1 MKTFRANGKL
11 LISGEY
17 TILDGSLSLALPT
30 QKGQVLHYK
39 YINQDILHWRSL
51 DVKGE
56 TWFEV
61 KFKGSELT
69 ILDSSDDGKAEM
81 LKKILLA
88 AARLS
93 NTENELRGEVTTAL
107 EFPTDWG
114 LGSSSTLLC
123 CVAKCFEIDPMKLH
137 FEVSNGSGYD
147 IACGLNDS
155 AITYQLED
163 GLAEVNKI
171 NWKPSFH
178 KSLFFVYL
186 NKKQKSSSEVS
197 KYQDRKSSVNMK
209 EAVASVSTLTRAM
222 LNAQTIEDFNKA
234 MNDHEML
241 MSSVLGYPTVKQ
253 LYFSDYKGG
262 ELKSLGA
269 WGGDFILATGTAENR
284 AYFAKKGYA
293 VIHEFDSFIL
303 QPKIS

>member
-30 QKGQVLHYK
+30 KKGQVLHYE

-61 KFKGSELT
+61 KFKGTGLS
-69 ILDSSDDGKAEM
+69 ILDSSDDRKAEM

-88 AARLS
+88 AASLS
-93 NTENELRGEVTTAL
+93 DKVNELMGEVTTAL

-123 CVAKCFEIDPMKLH
+123 CVAKCFEIDPMQLH

-209 EAVASVSTLTRAM
+209 EAVASISTLTRAM